1 MGIFHTFVYQPLYNT
16 LIFLYNN
23 VSGADFGIAIILLT
37 IVIRTILIPLYQ
49 TQIQSQQKLQKLQ
62 PEIKRIQKK
71 YKDDKEQQTKAM
83 MELYKE
89 HKTNPFSGCLPL
101 IVQIIFLIAIYRILI
116 TISGSGLVAD
126 SAELYSFVKDPGAIN
141 QLFISLVDLT
151 KPNILIAI
159 LAALAQYFQT
169 KMLLAKNPVKA
180 KGAEDEGPD
189 MAQIMNKQMLYLGPA
204 LTLMI
209 GIQFPAGLSLY
220 WLTSTAF
227 MLVQQIVLEKSQ
239 KNSV

>member
-23 VSGADFGIAIILLT
+23 VSGADFGIAIIMLT
-37 IVIRTILIPLYQ
+37 IIIRTILIPLYR

-62 PEIKRIQKK
+62 PEIKKIQKK

-83 MELYKE
+83 MELYRE
-89 HKTNPFSGCLPL
+89 NKTNPFSGCLPL

-126 SAELYSFVKDPGAIN
+126 SSELYGFVKNPGEIN

-151 KPNILIAI
+151 KPNIIIAV

-169 KMLLAKNPVKA
+169 KMLLAKIPPKA
-180 KGAEDEGPD
+180 KEGNEEGPD
-189 MAQIMNKQMLYLGPA
+189 MAQIMNKQMLYLGPI

-209 GIQFPAGLSLY
+209 GVQFPAGLSLY

-227 MLVQQIVLEKSQ
+227 MLVQQVVLERSEKKAS
-239 KNSV
+239 